1 MNWNCNYCGHRT
13 EPVKEVKQDGD
24 DWPAGRACRLC
35 GKGEMVCRPM
45 EVRLISPIEPS
56 PAVTFVVQRS
66 YDGEVW
72 EDYFV
77 GDMYSSKA
85 EAVSVA
91 SEQHERYNL
100 TRKFRVIRRVEKVE
114 WEPKHD

>member
-1 MNWNCNYCGHRT
+1 MVTENDMLVWRCNYCART
-13 EPVKEVKQDGD
+13 VQTVRAVELDGD
-24 DWPAGRACRLC
+24 SWPAGRGCWEC
-35 GKGEMVCRPM
+35 GKGELVYR
-45 EVRLISPIEPS
+45 PIEPS

-66 YDGEVW
+66 HDGEVW

-77 GDMYSSKA
+77 GETYSSKA

>member
-1 MNWNCNYCGHRT
+1 MQLGRSEVNWQCNYCGHRT
-13 EPVKEVKQDGD
+13 QPVKEVEPDGE
-24 DWPAGRACRLC
+24 DWPAGRGCWLC
-35 GKGEMVCRPM
+35 GKGEIVF
-45 EVRLISPIEPS
+45 SPIEPP

-66 YDGEVW
+66 NDGEVW

-77 GDMYSSKA
+77 GDTYSSEN

-91 SEQHERYNL
+91 SEQHERYHL

-114 WEPKHD
+114 WEPK

>member
-1 MNWNCNYCGHRT
+1 MNWMCNYCGHKVQ
-13 EPVKEVKQDGD
+13 PVKEVEPDGT
-24 DWPAGRACRLC
+24 DWPAGRGCSKC
-35 GKGEMVCRPM
+35 GKGEMVYRP
-45 EVRLISPIEPS
+45 VEPP

-66 YDGEVW
+66 SDGEVW

-77 GDMYSSKA
+77 GETYSSKA

-91 SEQHERYNL
+91 SEQHERYHL

-114 WEPKHD
+114 WEGKKDD